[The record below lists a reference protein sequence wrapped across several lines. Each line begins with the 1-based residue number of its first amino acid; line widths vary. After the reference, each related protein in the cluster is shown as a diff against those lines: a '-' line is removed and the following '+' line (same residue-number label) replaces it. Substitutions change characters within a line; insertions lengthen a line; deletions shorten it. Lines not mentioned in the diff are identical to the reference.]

1 MLGKMTRSQKN
12 FIKIINGLQAEVR
25 MKEQDL
31 YHLG

>member
-1 MLGKMTRSQKN
+1 MLRKMTRSQRN

-31 YHLG
+31 CSLG